1 MKNNSVIKGLIL
13 LFLGW
18 CILPLLSL
26 SFIAQIKEKYQMVFL
41 FFVIFLISIL
51 LFLTIRHLRRRVLTP
66 ISILVNETRRISKG
80 NLAKPIR
87 YDRKD
92 EIGKLISA
100 FDHMRD
106 ELYVQQLEHQKFEVD
121 RKQFI
126 DSISH
131 DLKTPIASISA
142 YIEALQD
149 GIAQTKS
156 EEKEYFRVI
165 QNKIHLLNELSQQ
178 LSLSYQTSDSVPIQV
193 ERVDCHEWSQSF
205 LQEVS
210 MDCHAKGIEIETSYD
225 DSSTSHT
232 YMDID
237 IHQLERA
244 IQNILDNA
252 YRYTKE
258 VLELSVTNQDDV
270 LLITIKNDGAE
281 INESSLEQIFHRFYT
296 KNPSN
301 AEGHLGLGLFIAK
314 TLITA
319 MKGHLEAALQKDVIT
334 FTVCVPLNQ

>member
-1 MKNNSVIKGLIL
+1 MKNSVIKGLIL

-26 SFIAQIKEKYQMVFL
+26 LFIAQIKEKYQMIFL
-41 FFVIFLISIL
+41 FFVIFLVSIL
-51 LFLTIRHLRRRVLTP
+51 LFLTIRHLKRRVLAP

-106 ELYVQQLEHQKFEVD
+106 ELYAQQREHLQFEVD

-126 DSISH
+126 ESISH
-131 DLKTPIASISA
+131 DLKTPISSISA

-165 QNKIHLLNELSQQ
+165 QSKIHLLNELSQQ
-178 LSLSYQTSDSVPIQV
+178 LSLSYQTSDSAPIHI

-205 LQEVS
+205 LQDVS
-210 MDCHAKGIEIETSYD
+210 MDCHAKDIEIETSYD
-225 DSSTSHT
+225 DSSSDRT

-244 IQNILDNA
+244 LQNILDNA

-258 VLELSVTNQDDV
+258 VLELSVTNKDD
-270 LLITIKNDGAE
+270 LLFITIKNDGAE
-281 INESSLEQIFHRFYT
+281 IKDGSLEQIFQRFYT
-296 KNPSN
+296 NNQHN

-319 MKGHLEAALQKDVIT
+319 MKGHLEATIQKDVIT
-334 FTVCVPLNQ
+334 FTVSIPLNH